1 MESELAIP
9 VLSSW
14 SSVRIDRT
22 SVEAFGHELVCGDG
36 QVSVSYDRSSCKL
49 GSRVEQTDEFF
60 GVSLYRSWFG
70 KPFRSLA
77 LYTYKVFHP
86 CEFVDD
92 RVDLRSRQMTSGI
105 LSI

>member
-14 SSVRIDRT
+14 SSVRIDR
-22 SVEAFGHELVCGDG
+22 SFVEAFGHELVCGDE
-36 QVSVSYDRSSCKL
+36 QVSVLYGRSSCKL

-60 GVSLYRSWFG
+60 GASLYRSWFG
-70 KPFRSLA
+70 TPFRSLA
-77 LYTYKVFHP
+77 LYTYKVFRP

-92 RVDLRSRQMTSGI
+92 REDLHSRQTTSGI
-105 LSI
+105 LST